1 VRAAALAAFWLSEA
15 LFAVYTVSMT
25 NERQAFAEVRKRLRA
40 AMPAA
45 VRWAY
50 YDHAAMSPL
59 PQPTADAFQKWL
71 AEAVETGNPVWSE
84 WVKGVEAMRA
94 DAAAMIGARPD
105 EIALVGNTTSGIS
118 LVAEGIDWRRGDNVV
133 TLADEFPSNV
143 YPWFNLADRGVETRR
158 VPTEPSGR
166 LEIERLAAACD
177 ERTRVVT
184 VSWIGF
190 ATGYRHDVKRIAS
203 IAHERGA
210 LMFLDAIQ
218 GLGAFPLDVDEL
230 GIDFLA
236 ADGHKWLLGPEGA
249 GIAYIRREHLEKL
262 RPFGVGWHSVNPGQD
277 YTHIELNLRPT
288 AARYEGGSQNNAGF
302 LAFGASLKLLMDLG
316 IESVAASIL
325 DITDQACER
334 LTAIGARIVS
344 DRRLDHR
351 GGEQRSGI
359 VAFELP
365 GRDPM
370 AVKRHCMRQQV
381 VFGCRAG
388 RLRISPHAYNNEE
401 DLDRLIAALQSFSQ

>member
-1 VRAAALAAFWLSEA
+1 
-15 LFAVYTVSMT
+15 M
-25 NERQAFAEVRKRLRA
+25 
-40 AMPAA
+40 
-45 VRWAY
+45 
-50 YDHAAMSPL
+50 
-59 PQPTADAFQKWL
+59 
-71 AEAVETGNPVWSE
+71 
-84 WVKGVEAMRA
+84 
-94 DAAAMIGARPD
+94 
-105 EIALVGNTTSGIS
+105 VGNTTAGIS
-118 LVAEGIDWRRGDNVV
+118 LVSEGIDWRPGDNVV

-158 VPTEPSGR
+158 VPTDVSGR
-166 LEIERLAAACD
+166 LDLDRLAEACD

-210 LMFLDAIQ
+210 FFFLDAIQ
-218 GLGAFPLDVDEL
+218 GLGAFPLNVNEV

-236 ADGHKWLLGPEGA
+236 ADGHKWMLGPEGA
-249 GIAYIRREHLEKL
+249 GIAYIRREHLDKL

-288 AARYEGGSQNNAGF
+288 AARYEGGSQNNAGM
-302 LAFGASLKLLMDLG
+302 LALGASLKLLTELG
-316 IESVAASIL
+316 IESVAEAVL

-334 LTAIGARIVS
+334 LVEIGAKIVS
-344 DRRLDHR
+344 DRRMDHR

-365 GRDPM
+365 GLDSM
-370 AVKRHCMRQQV
+370 AVKRHCLRQEV

-401 DLDRLIAALQSFSQ
+401 DLDRLVAALQSFE